1 MRPYRGF
8 AALDLGAWLWFAT
21 GVGNVQGGRAL
32 RQPRSATRRLGRIG
46 AAVVAVLIVV
56 LGIVVPR
63 AAAAGAPT
71 PDPAADAEFLSMVN
85 RRRSTLGRGTLQP
98 DSHLAA
104 VGRDWSVRMA
114 SSGELEHN
122 PNLQRQVTHR
132 WLSLFENVGA
142 HDDARELF
150 DGFVASRSHREIID
164 DPSFTMI
171 GIGTVRDARGDLWT
185 THVFMQPAS
194 GARPPATSPKAV
206 AAPPAAA
213 AAPARP
219 PAPAPRAAAPV
230 LPAPQA
236 AAPVPAR
243 ATVPSQPTVP
253 PAASAPTSIDLMPPQ
268 AAEAALSGPLAVTTD
283 PTSMTAAD
291 RPDVTPAADRDRRIL
306 LLAVPALAV
315 GGFAV
320 RRRGV
325 RARAADR
332 W

>member
-1 MRPYRGF
+1 M
-8 AALDLGAWLWFAT
+8 
-21 GVGNVQGGRAL
+21 GNVQGGLAL
-32 RQPRSATRRLGRIG
+32 GHPRSATRRLGRIG

-63 AAAAGAPT
+63 AAEAGAPT

-194 GARPPATSPKAV
+194 GARPPASSPKAV

-219 PAPAPRAAAPV
+219 PAPPAPPAPAARAAATVP
-230 LPAPQA
+230 PAPQV
-236 AAPVPAR
+236 AAPVPAH
-243 ATVPSQPTVP
+243 ATVPTLPTVP
-253 PAASAPTSIDLMPPQ
+253 LAAAASTYNELAPP
-268 AAEAALSGPLAVTTD
+268 AAEAALSGPLSVTTD
-283 PTSMTAAD
+283 PTSMTA
-291 RPDVTPAADRDRRIL
+291 
-306 LLAVPALAV
+306 
-315 GGFAV
+315 
-320 RRRGV
+320 
-325 RARAADR
+325 
-332 W
+332 